1 MTQTTESQFGAD
13 EEQAILDVVVAS
25 RRLIDD
31 NEPEAFAEL
40 FAPEVVFDICPPP
53 DGMPLPLV
61 GKEQVVGWLT
71 ANRARQG
78 DRNPRLH
85 VMQDSVVTAL
95 GPDVAQVVSEM
106 LVHAGPTADTPVTG
120 GGRQIDVLT
129 RTAAGWRFT
138 SRMLRA
144 VSR

>member
-13 EEQAILDVVVAS
+13 EEQAIIDVVIAS

-53 DGMPLPLV
+53 EGMPLPLL
-61 GKEQVVGWLT
+61 GKDQVVGFLT

-78 DRNPRLH
+78 ARNPRLH
-85 VMQDSVVTAL
+85 VVSNSVVTAL
-95 GPDVAQVVSEM
+95 GPDVAQVVSDM
-106 LVHAGPTADTPVTG
+106 AVHEGPTADTPVTG

-129 RTAAGWRFT
+129 RTDAGWRFT

-144 VSR
+144 VSS